1 MTNVAFFFFFCL
13 RIDTQDYNILFL
25 IILTILVLKVLLLIL
40 NNLGHVSQDTA
51 VELITKDFFI
61 SSLYRET
68 RAENLFNL
76 CLYQSM
82 SKPILRS

>member
-1 MTNVAFFFFFCL
+1 MQLLGNSKSVYDKCGFFFFFCL
-13 RIDTQDYNILFL
+13 HIDALDYNILFL

-51 VELITKDFFI
+51 VELISKDFFI

-68 RAENLFNL
+68 RAE
-76 CLYQSM
+76 S
-82 SKPILRS
+82 